1 MRILFTVAFL
11 DAYHGSVLHV
21 REVAEYLASAKGGNH
36 DVTVG
41 SIFTTPEIEH
51 MLKSRGL
58 NVFLLGSIDVSIR
71 YDIVFAYHF
80 PTIEF
85 LLKRGLQCKKMV
97 LGTLSGYEYLETL
110 PNFHKNSSMII
121 AMSEEARSNHCEL
134 YGFEEGCIGILENCI
149 PDKFADFKFTRELSE
164 DVPKRIAVVSNHV
177 PAELWKMKEYLPV
190 NTVVTYFGNGTESY
204 QEITPKVLSD
214 YDVVVTIGKTVQYA
228 MGLGIPVFEYDH
240 FGGNGYITPSNMESE
255 ALTNFSGRSTMR
267 KLSAEK
273 LAKELVEDYPKAK
286 SDSNI
291 LRQLAID
298 KFLLS
303 IRVDELMNR
312 ILEAPNFSYDFTNVT
327 YNENLDFAHGE
338 AFCNWTGALKS
349 DNFILKQSIECYKK
363 EIETL
368 NDIIKKLNE
377 NIEAIQNTRGY
388 KLLEFLRRI
397 KRKITFK

>member
-1 MRILFTVAFL
+1 MRILFTVAYL
-11 DAYHGSVLHV
+11 DGYHGSVLHV
-21 REVAEYLASAKGGNH
+21 REVAEYLASAKGGSR

-41 SIFTTPEIEH
+41 SIFITPDIEH
-51 MLKSRGL
+51 MFKMGGI
-58 NVFLLGSIDVSIR
+58 NVFLLGNIDVSIE

-97 LGTLSGYEYLETL
+97 LGSLSGMEMLETFS
-110 PNFHKNSSMII
+110 NFYNNASLLVL
-121 AMSEEARSNHCEL
+121 MSQKTLEKHNLFYKIPKEKM
-134 YGFEEGCIGILENCI
+134 FVLENCI
-149 PDKFADFKFTRELSE
+149 PDKFADYQVHRVLSE
-164 DVPKRIAVVSNHV
+164 MIPKKIAVVSNHIPQEV
-177 PAELWKMKEYLPV
+177 WNLRKYLPNDV
-190 NTVVTYFGNGTESY
+190 EITYFGNGTNDY
-204 QEITPKVLSD
+204 QEITPQLLSE

-255 ALTNFSGRSTMR
+255 TLTNFSGRSTMR

-286 SDSNI
+286 SETNI

-303 IRVDELMNR
+303 KRIDELMNK
-312 ILEAPNFSYDFTNVT
+312 IIEAPNFSYDFTNVT

-338 AFCNWTGALKS
+338 AFCNWTGALK
-349 DNFILKQSIECYKK
+349 F
-363 EIETL
+363 EIESL
-368 NDIIKKLNE
+368 NKQLNAIK
-377 NIEAIQNTRGY
+377 NTRGY
-388 KLLEFLRRI
+388 RLLELLR
-397 KRKITFK
+397 KVKKFFTKWM